1 MNDDGI
7 LYAITIEDLQYE
19 AMENLG
25 RKLNEEEIE
34 IARKAFSWGLG
45 ETNHIIY
52 NTIFTEM
59 I

>member
-1 MNDDGI
+1 MEDNI
-7 LYAITIEDLQYE
+7 IYQITVDDLQNE

-25 RKLNEEEIE
+25 RKLTEDEIE
-34 IARKAFSWGLG
+34 IAKKAFSWGLG